1 MQALQGK
8 RFEALDSFR
17 GICAL
22 LVVCYHA
29 RILLSVAELPFFRH
43 ANYFVEFFFVLS
55 GFVMYHTYGAKTMD
69 SNRFKDYLTSRF
81 FRIYP
86 MHILVLTVVIGLEF
100 MKLLGQQKGFYFNN
114 AAFTASADPK
124 YILPN
129 ILLIQAWVSESAA
142 LSFNVPSWSISIEF
156 YLYIIFGVLMW
167 KAGKMKNIFFVA
179 IVLVA
184 GTLIMINQLP
194 LTDQAMRGLLCFFAG
209 CLSYMAYKKIAFI
222 NSNKL
227 LFTIL
232 ELVLAL
238 LIIYTIVADFSGVYK
253 GIVTTLLFCVT
264 IITFA
269 VEGGAISALLR
280 NKVFTYLGKLSYSIY
295 ITHYIIYFL
304 FLATAIVLSKVIGHD
319 LTIVDNSGA
328 VATRFITT
336 HHVIYDQL
344 ILLAL
349 LLVVIVISGFTYKYV
364 ELKGIELG
372 KRFKK
377 KRAAA
382 VA

>member
-1 MQALQGK
+1 
-8 RFEALDSFR
+8 
-17 GICAL
+17 
-22 LVVCYHA
+22 
-29 RILLSVAELPFFRH
+29 
-43 ANYFVEFFFVLS
+43 
-55 GFVMYHTYGAKTMD
+55 
-69 SNRFKDYLTSRF
+69 
-81 FRIYP
+81 
-86 MHILVLTVVIGLEF
+86 
-100 MKLLGQQKGFYFNN
+100 
-114 AAFTASADPK
+114 
-124 YILPN
+124 
-129 ILLIQAWVSESAA
+129 
-142 LSFNVPSWSISIEF
+142 
-156 YLYIIFGVLMW
+156 
-167 KAGKMKNIFFVA
+167 
-179 IVLVA
+179 
-184 GTLIMINQLP
+184 
-194 LTDQAMRGLLCFFAG
+194 
-209 CLSYMAYKKIAFI
+209 MAYKKIAFI